1 MATTI
6 IIIAILAVIAI
17 FAIKGAVRHFKNEDH
32 EN

>member
-1 MATTI
+1 MAVTI

-17 FAIKGAVRHFKNEDH
+17 FAVKGAIRKFKNEDH